1 MRLAEAL
8 RLLLFVGIV
17 VAVYLVAAVV
27 LLRALLVRLRGR
39 RATFLQRCI

>member
-17 VAVYLVAAVV
+17 AAVYLTTAVV
-27 LLRALLVRLRGR
+27 LVRALIGRLRGR
-39 RATFLQRCI
+39 RPTFLQRCI